1 MRLPLPDRMTSQN
14 LFENNNIRK
23 SVQEES
29 KEEMDGEW
37 EEHIIDDC
45 MDEAVVNVKVE
56 APGNKD
62 LLESTYI
69 LVPKKNFHASSSC
82 PVASKRVFL

>member
-1 MRLPLPDRMTSQN
+1 M
-14 LFENNNIRK
+14 
-23 SVQEES
+23 QEES

-62 LLESTYI
+62 LLEGTYI
-69 LVPKKNFHASSSC
+69 LVPKKNFHTSSSC